1 MRSCVFLPFISAPL
15 GRPVEGRRLHKV
27 RPARR
32 GRAGDPRAERHHTEG
47 LVRADH
53 RQVRQQSQQ
62 QQQGDTAVGRLSRT
76 TGHAALRRADPPSD
90 RPLQVHSTVA
100 TIQVP
105 TRLYSLYPRIFTIFL
120 TLLSSLSFSFSSS
133 PLYSRISLN
142 ISVGECCAKR
152 FVAIVNRSAD
162 VLDTLKHGRARTK
175 HARLI
180 GRIHRF
186 SAFVSFTS
194 VSLSIGL
201 SDNSSAV
208 LIEYSLMSYLS
219 VYPMNLSLPIRL
231 SIQFCLLSYFS
242 V

>member
-1 MRSCVFLPFISAPL
+1 MLCVPPFISAPL

-53 RQVRQQSQQ
+53 RQVRQQSEQ

-120 TLLSSLSFSFSSS
+120 TLLRLSFS
-133 PLYSRISLN
+133 L
-142 ISVGECCAKR
+142 
-152 FVAIVNRSAD
+152 
-162 VLDTLKHGRARTK
+162 
-175 HARLI
+175 
-180 GRIHRF
+180 F
-186 SAFVSFTS
+186 SALSLS
-194 VSLSIGL
+194 LSLSI
-201 SDNSSAV
+201 S
-208 LIEYSLMSYLS
+208 
-219 VYPMNLSLPIRL
+219 LSLFPLHSHR
-231 SIQFCLLSYFS
+231 FR
-242 V
+242 